1 MSSSDESSGGLP
13 IPIIAGGAGGAGGA
27 VLFLIILL
35 CVIIICIRCSRKKKS
50 YAINTVFINADAEM
64 DSKGGELC

>member
-1 MSSSDESSGGLP
+1 MSSSDESSGELP
-13 IPIIAGGAGGAGGA
+13 VPIIAGGAGGA

-50 YAINTVFINADAEM
+50 YAVNTVFINADAEM
-64 DSKGGELC
+64 NSKGGELC